1 MFLTDFK
8 RKLREIT
15 SMHFHWWMLIV
26 AGLSVMYLPVYNN
39 FFMDEW
45 QRHND
50 SYSWLVAVI
59 AFYLFFQN
67 RHHFSDSKHYQ
78 RTTAETLLAVMFYV
92 IGLLSYILGTSQSI
106 QTLALV
112 SQIFIFLGLIIFYKG
127 FHLAR
132 KCWFALFFLIFVI
145 PVPAYLL
152 DPVTLPMKI
161 MVSIATEW
169 ILQHSG
175 YLVGRDGVIL
185 QVEQYQL
192 LVADACAGM
201 KTLLSLEAMGL
212 LYLHVVKHDS
222 LERNLLLGL
231 LIIPISMLA
240 NISRVTILALI
251 TYHLGDSAGRG
262 FMHFYAGI
270 VLFMIA
276 LGLIMLIDHL
286 IQRRIE
292 SRHVN

>member
-1 MFLTDFK
+1 MFLTALK

-15 SMHFHWWMLIV
+15 SMHFNWWMLIV
-26 AGLSVMYLPVYNN
+26 AGLSVMYLPVYSS
-39 FFMDEW
+39 FFMHEW
-45 QRHND
+45 QKHND
-50 SYSWLVAVI
+50 SYSWLVALI
-59 AFYLFFQN
+59 SFYLFFQN
-67 RHHFSDSKHYQ
+67 RHHFSDSSHYQ
-78 RTTAETLLAVMFYV
+78 RTAAETYLSVALYAV
-92 IGLLSYILGTSQSI
+92 GLLIYVLGTSQSI
-106 QTLALV
+106 QTLALS
-112 SQIFIFLGLIIFYKG
+112 SQIFILLGLIIFYKG
-127 FHLAR
+127 FCLAK

-161 MVSIATEW
+161 LVSIATEW
-169 ILQHSG
+169 ILQHFG

-222 LERNLLLGL
+222 LQRNLLLGL
-231 LIIPISMLA
+231 LIIPISLLA

-251 TYHLGDSAGRG
+251 TYHLGDAAGRG

-276 LGLIMLIDHL
+276 LSLIMLIDHV

-292 SRHVN
+292 SRYVN